1 MSQVDAKVIVVGA
14 GPVGLVTALGLAQK
28 GIKVLVLE
36 KNSIDVPSQWR
47 GSTIHPPTLAIFD
60 ELGLAD
66 EIIAGAIKV
75 EVLQYRDLEI
85 TDVVN
90 FGYDCLD
97 ELVKFPFRLQ
107 FEQYKVLKLLRNT
120 VAANS
125 NIEIKYKSLIES
137 VSQDES
143 GVSVQVTQVGA
154 TNTLRA
160 DWLVGADG
168 SHSAVRKAL
177 GIELDGFTYPY
188 PTTVV
193 ATPFKFEDHFPGL
206 APVTYWSGPTG
217 RLSMIRTPDIWRI
230 AMTTPLEGVDI
241 SSDDKGSIT
250 EPTQD
255 FIDAIDLLLSR
266 LPGVSLAD
274 LELKQYEVYRSHQRI
289 AREFSVDRV
298 ALAGDAAHLT
308 TTNGG
313 MGLNSGVQDAAAL
326 VKAMEVAIAL
336 DSFDPISQY
345 AKERKEFCT
354 NFLQPTTTTNH
365 KTVDNPDYEARRTR
379 LTELLADTNNP
390 EVVKQVIARASML
403 SELVKQED
411 A

>member
-1 MSQVDAKVIVVGA
+1 MSEPQVIIAGA
-14 GPVGLVTALGLAQK
+14 GPVGLVTALGLAQR
-28 GIKVLVLE
+28 GIRVLVLE
-36 KNSIDVPSQWR
+36 KNSIEVPPQWR

-66 EIIAGAIKV
+66 EIIVGAIKV

-85 TDVVN
+85 QQVVN
-90 FGYDCLD
+90 FDYDCLD
-97 ELVKFPFRLQ
+97 GLVKFPFRLQ
-107 FEQYKVLKLLRNT
+107 YEQYKVLKLLRT
-120 VAANS
+120 AASNNS
-125 NIEIKYKSLIES
+125 KIEIQYDSLIES
-137 VSQDES
+137 VNQDS
-143 GVSVQVTQVGA
+143 NGVSVQVSKSGA
-154 TNTLRA
+154 TKSVRA

-241 SSDDKGSIT
+241 SSDDRGSIS

-255 FIDAIDLLLSR
+255 FIVAIDLLLSR
-266 LPGVSLAD
+266 IPGVSLAD

-326 VKAMEVAIAL
+326 VKALEAAIAL
-336 DSFDPISQY
+336 NGSGPISQY

-365 KTVDNPDYEARRTR
+365 KTVDNPDYEARKSR
-379 LTELLADTNNP
+379 LNELSADTNNP
-390 EVVKQVIARASML
+390 EIVKQVIARASMI
-403 SELVKQED
+403 SELVK
-411 A
+411 

>member
-1 MSQVDAKVIVVGA
+1 MSEPQVIIAGA

-28 GIKVLVLE
+28 GIQVLVLE
-36 KNSIDVPSQWR
+36 KNSIEVPPQWR

-85 TDVVN
+85 EEVVN

-97 ELVKFPFRLQ
+97 GQVKFPFRLQ
-107 FEQYKVLKLLRNT
+107 YEQYKVLKLLRT
-120 VAANS
+120 AASTNPK
-125 NIEIKYKSLIES
+125 IEINYNTLIES
-137 VSQDES
+137 VTQDS
-143 GVSVQVTQVGA
+143 DGVSVQVTNNRA
-154 TNTLRA
+154 THILRA
-160 DWLVGADG
+160 GWLVGADG

-193 ATPFKFEDHFPGL
+193 ATPFKFEDHFAGL

-241 SSDDKGSIT
+241 SSDDRGSIS

-255 FIDAIDLLLSR
+255 FIVAIDLLLSR

-326 VKAMEVAIAL
+326 VKALEAAIAQN
-336 DSFDPISQY
+336 SAGPISQY
-345 AKERKEFCT
+345 ARERKEFCT

-365 KTVDNPDYEARRTR
+365 KTVDNPDYEARKSR
-379 LTELLADTNNP
+379 LTELLADTNNQ
-390 EVVKQVIARASML
+390 EVVKQVIARASMI
-403 SELVKQED
+403 SELVK
-411 A
+411 

>member
-1 MSQVDAKVIVVGA
+1 MSEPQVIIAGA
-14 GPVGLVTALGLAQK
+14 GPVGLVTALGLAQR
-28 GIKVLVLE
+28 GIRVLVLE
-36 KNSIDVPSQWR
+36 KNSIEVPPQWR

-66 EIIAGAIKV
+66 EIIVGAIKV

-85 TDVVN
+85 QQVVN
-90 FGYDCLD
+90 FDYDCLD
-97 ELVKFPFRLQ
+97 GLVKFPFRLQ
-107 FEQYKVLKLLRNT
+107 YEQYKVLKLLRT
-120 VAANS
+120 AASNNS
-125 NIEIKYKSLIES
+125 KIEIQYDSLIES
-137 VSQDES
+137 VNQDS
-143 GVSVQVTQVGA
+143 NGVSVQVSKNGVTKSV
-154 TNTLRA
+154 RA

-241 SSDDKGSIT
+241 SSDDSGSIA
-250 EPTQD
+250 EPTED
-255 FIDAIDLLLSR
+255 FIVAIDLLLSR

-326 VKAMEVAIAL
+326 VKALEAAIAQN
-336 DSFDPISQY
+336 SSGPISQY
-345 AKERKEFCT
+345 ARERKEFCT

-365 KTVDNPDYEARRTR
+365 KTVDNPDYEARKSR
-379 LTELLADTNNP
+379 LNELSVDTNNP
-390 EVVKQVIARASML
+390 EIVKQVIARASMI
-403 SELVKQED
+403 SELVK
-411 A
+411 

>member
-1 MSQVDAKVIVVGA
+1 MNDPQVIIAGA
-14 GPVGLVTALGLAQK
+14 GPVGLATALGLAQK
-28 GIKVLVLE
+28 GIQVLVLE
-36 KNSIDVPSQWR
+36 KNSVEVPPQWR

-85 TDVVN
+85 EEVVN

-97 ELVKFPFRLQ
+97 GQVKFPFRLQ
-107 FEQYKVLKLLRNT
+107 YEQYKVLKLLRT
-120 VAANS
+120 AASTNPK
-125 NIEIKYKSLIES
+125 IEIHYDSLIKS
-137 VSQDES
+137 VTQTSDD
-143 GVSVQVTQVGA
+143 VSVQVSKDGV
-154 TNTLRA
+154 TNTVRA

-193 ATPFKFEDHFPGL
+193 ATPFKFEDHFAGL

-230 AMTTPLEGVDI
+230 AMTTPLEGIDI
-241 SSDDKGSIT
+241 SSDDKGSIS

-255 FIDAIDLLLSR
+255 FIVAIDLLLSR

-326 VKAMEVAIAL
+326 VKALEAAIAL
-336 DSFDPISQY
+336 KSSGPISQY

-365 KTVDNPDYEARRTR
+365 KTVDNPDYEARKSR
-379 LTELLADTNNP
+379 LTELSADTNNP
-390 EVVKQVIARASML
+390 EIVKQVIARASMI
-403 SELVKQED
+403 SELVK
-411 A
+411 

>member
-1 MSQVDAKVIVVGA
+1 MSEPQVIIAGA
-14 GPVGLVTALGLAQK
+14 GPVGLVTALGLAQR
-28 GIKVLVLE
+28 GIRVLVLE
-36 KNSIDVPSQWR
+36 KNSIEVPPQWR

-66 EIIAGAIKV
+66 EIIVGAIKV

-85 TDVVN
+85 QQVVN
-90 FGYDCLD
+90 FDYDCLD
-97 ELVKFPFRLQ
+97 GLVKFPFRLQ
-107 FEQYKVLKLLRNT
+107 YEQYKVLKLLRI
-120 VAANS
+120 AASNNS
-125 NIEIKYKSLIES
+125 KIEIQYDSLIES
-137 VSQDES
+137 VNQDS
-143 GVSVQVTQVGA
+143 NGVSVQVSKSGA
-154 TNTLRA
+154 TKSVRA

-241 SSDDKGSIT
+241 SSDDRGSIS

-255 FIDAIDLLLSR
+255 FIVAIDLLLSR
-266 LPGVSLAD
+266 IPGVSLAD

-326 VKAMEVAIAL
+326 VKALEAAIAL
-336 DSFDPISQY
+336 NGSGPISQY
-345 AKERKEFCT
+345 AKERKEFCA

-365 KTVDNPDYEARRTR
+365 KTVDNPDYEARKSR
-379 LTELLADTNNP
+379 LNELSVDTNNP
-390 EVVKQVIARASML
+390 EIVKQVIARASMI
-403 SELVKQED
+403 SELVK
-411 A
+411 

>member
-1 MSQVDAKVIVVGA
+1 
-14 GPVGLVTALGLAQK
+14 
-28 GIKVLVLE
+28 
-36 KNSIDVPSQWR
+36 
-47 GSTIHPPTLAIFD
+47 
-60 ELGLAD
+60 
-66 EIIAGAIKV
+66 
-75 EVLQYRDLEI
+75 LQY
-85 TDVVN
+85 
-90 FGYDCLD
+90 
-97 ELVKFPFRLQ
+97 
-107 FEQYKVLKLLRNT
+107 EQYKVLKLLRT
-120 VAANS
+120 AAS
-125 NIEIKYKSLIES
+125 NNPKIEIQYDTLIES
-137 VSQDES
+137 VTQDS
-143 GVSVQVTQVGA
+143 DGVSVQVTNNGA
-154 TNTLRA
+154 THILRA

-193 ATPFKFEDHFPGL
+193 ATPFKFEDHFAGL

-241 SSDDKGSIT
+241 SSDDRGSIS

-255 FIDAIDLLLSR
+255 FIVAIELLLKL

-274 LELKQYEVYRSHQRI
+274 LALKQYEVYRSHQRI
-289 AREFSVDRV
+289 AREFSVERV

-313 MGLNSGVQDAAAL
+313 MGLNSGVQDAASL
-326 VKAMEVAIAL
+326 VKALEAAIAQN
-336 DSFDPISQY
+336 SSGPISKY

-365 KTVDNPDYEARRTR
+365 KTVDNPDYEARSSR

-390 EVVKQVIARASML
+390 EIVKQVIARASMI
-403 SELVKQED
+403 SELVK
-411 A
+411 

>member
-1 MSQVDAKVIVVGA
+1 MSQPQVIIAGA

-36 KNSIDVPSQWR
+36 KNSVEVPPQWR

-60 ELGLAD
+60 ELGLAN
-66 EIIAGAIKV
+66 EIIEGAIKV

-85 TDVVN
+85 ADVVN
-90 FGYDCLD
+90 FDYDCLD
-97 ELVKFPFRLQ
+97 GLVKFPFRLQ
-107 FEQYKVLKLLRNT
+107 YEQYKVLKLLRNT
-120 VAANS
+120 AAANP
-125 NIEIKYKSLIES
+125 NIELKYDSVIDS
-137 VSQDES
+137 VSQNSD
-143 GVSVQVTQVGA
+143 GVSVQVANNGA
-154 TNTLRA
+154 TNILRA
-160 DWLVGADG
+160 GWLVGADG

-177 GIELDGFTYPY
+177 DIELDGFTYPY

-193 ATPFKFEDHFPGL
+193 ATPFKFEDKFPGL

-241 SSDDKGSIT
+241 ASDDRGSIS
-250 EPTQD
+250 EPSQD
-255 FIDAIDLLLSR
+255 FIIAIELLLKL
-266 LPGVSLAD
+266 LPGVTLTD

-289 AREFSVDRV
+289 AREFSVKRI

-326 VKAMEVAIAL
+326 VKALVAAIAQNSDL
-336 DSFDPISQY
+336 PISQY
-345 AKERKEFCT
+345 AKERKEFCA

-365 KTVDNPDYEARRTR
+365 KTVDNPDYEARKSR

-390 EVVKQVIARASML
+390 EIVKQVIGRASMI
-403 SELVKQED
+403 SELVK
-411 A
+411 

>member
-1 MSQVDAKVIVVGA
+1 MSEPQVIIAGA
-14 GPVGLVTALGLAQK
+14 GPVGLVTALGLAQR
-28 GIKVLVLE
+28 GIRVLVLE
-36 KNSIDVPSQWR
+36 KNSIEVPPQWR

-66 EIIAGAIKV
+66 EIIVGAIKV

-85 TDVVN
+85 QQVVN
-90 FGYDCLD
+90 FDYDCLD
-97 ELVKFPFRLQ
+97 GLVKFPFRLQ
-107 FEQYKVLKLLRNT
+107 YEQYKVLKLLRT
-120 VAANS
+120 AASNNS
-125 NIEIKYKSLIES
+125 KIEIQYDSLIES
-137 VSQDES
+137 VNQDS
-143 GVSVQVTQVGA
+143 NGVSVQVSKNGVTKSV
-154 TNTLRA
+154 RA

-168 SHSAVRKAL
+168 SHSAVRRAL

-230 AMTTPLEGVDI
+230 AMTTPLDGVDI
-241 SSDDKGSIT
+241 SSDDRGSISQ
-250 EPTQD
+250 PSQD
-255 FIDAIDLLLSR
+255 FIVAIELLLKL

-326 VKAMEVAIAL
+326 VKALEAAIAL
-336 DSFDPISQY
+336 NGSGPISQY

-365 KTVDNPDYEARRTR
+365 KTVDNPDYEARKSR
-379 LTELLADTNNP
+379 LNELSADTNNP
-390 EVVKQVIARASML
+390 EIVKQVIARASMI
-403 SELVKQED
+403 SELVK
-411 A
+411 

>member
-1 MSQVDAKVIVVGA
+1 MSEPQVIIAGA

-28 GIKVLVLE
+28 GISVLVLE
-36 KNSIDVPSQWR
+36 KNSIEVPPQWR

-85 TDVVN
+85 EEVVN

-97 ELVKFPFRLQ
+97 GQVKFPFRLQ
-107 FEQYKVLKLLRNT
+107 FEQYKILKLLRT
-120 VAANS
+120 AASSNS
-125 NIEIKYKSLIES
+125 KIEIKYNTLIES
-137 VSQDES
+137 VTQDS
-143 GVSVQVTQVGA
+143 DGVSVQVTNNGA
-154 TNTLRA
+154 THILRA

-193 ATPFKFEDHFPGL
+193 ATPFKFEDHFAGL

-241 SSDDKGSIT
+241 SSDDRGSIS

-255 FIDAIDLLLSR
+255 FIVAIDLLLSR

-326 VKAMEVAIAL
+326 VKALEAAIAQN
-336 DSFDPISQY
+336 SSGPISQY
-345 AKERKEFCT
+345 ARERKEFCT

-365 KTVDNPDYEARRTR
+365 KTVDNPDYEARKSR

-390 EVVKQVIARASML
+390 EVVKQVIARASMI
-403 SELVKQED
+403 SELVK
-411 A
+411 

>member
-1 MSQVDAKVIVVGA
+1 MSQLNAQVIVVGA
-14 GPVGLVTALGLAQK
+14 GPVGLVTALGLAQI

-36 KNSIDVPSQWR
+36 KNAIEVPSQWR

-66 EIIAGAIKV
+66 EIITGAIKV

-85 TDVVN
+85 QDVVN
-90 FGYDCLD
+90 FDYDCLNG
-97 ELVKFPFRLQ
+97 LVKFPFRLQ
-107 FEQYKVLKLLRNT
+107 FEQYKILKLLRTFASN
-120 VAANS
+120 NP
-125 NIEIKYKSLIES
+125 NIEIQYESLIEGVTQNLNS
-137 VSQDES
+137 VT
-143 GVSVQVTQVGA
+143 VQVTKDGSSYA
-154 TNTLRA
+154 LRA
-160 DWLVGADG
+160 EWLVGADG

-193 ATPFKFEDHFPGL
+193 ATPFKFEEHFPGL

-241 SSDDKGSIT
+241 SSDDRGSIA

-255 FIDAIDLLLSR
+255 FIDAINLLLNQM
-266 LPGVSLAD
+266 PGISLAD

-326 VKAMEVAIAL
+326 VNAL
-336 DSFDPISQY
+336 AEAVSLNSSQPILRY
-345 AKERKEFCT
+345 AKDRKDFCR

-365 KTVDNPDYEARRTR
+365 KTVDNPDYKGRRTR
-379 LTELLADTNNP
+379 LSELMADTKNP
-390 EVVKQVIARASML
+390 AVVKQVIARASMI
-403 SELVKQED
+403 SELVK
-411 A
+411 

>member
-1 MSQVDAKVIVVGA
+1 MSEPQVIIAGA
-14 GPVGLVTALGLAQK
+14 GPVGLVTALGLAQR
-28 GIKVLVLE
+28 GIRVLVLE
-36 KNSIDVPSQWR
+36 KNSIEVPPQWR

-66 EIIAGAIKV
+66 EIIVGAIKV

-85 TDVVN
+85 QQVVN
-90 FGYDCLD
+90 FDYDCLD
-97 ELVKFPFRLQ
+97 GLVKFPFRLQ
-107 FEQYKVLKLLRNT
+107 YEQYKVLKLLRT
-120 VAANS
+120 AASNNS
-125 NIEIKYKSLIES
+125 KIEIQYDSLIES
-137 VSQDES
+137 VNQDS
-143 GVSVQVTQVGA
+143 NGVSVQVSKNGVTKSV
-154 TNTLRA
+154 RA

-241 SSDDKGSIT
+241 SSDDRGSIS

-255 FIDAIDLLLSR
+255 FIVAIDLLLSR
-266 LPGVSLAD
+266 IPGVSLAD

-326 VKAMEVAIAL
+326 VKALEAAIAL
-336 DSFDPISQY
+336 NGSGPISQY

-365 KTVDNPDYEARRTR
+365 KTVDNPDYEARKSR
-379 LTELLADTNNP
+379 LNELSADTNNP
-390 EVVKQVIARASML
+390 EIVKQTIARASMI
-403 SELVKQED
+403 SELVK
-411 A
+411 

>member
-1 MSQVDAKVIVVGA
+1 MSEPQVIIAGA
-14 GPVGLVTALGLAQK
+14 GPVGLVTALGLAQR
-28 GIKVLVLE
+28 GIRVLVLE
-36 KNSIDVPSQWR
+36 KNSIEVPPQWR

-66 EIIAGAIKV
+66 EIIVGAIKV

-85 TDVVN
+85 QQVVN
-90 FGYDCLD
+90 FDYDCLD
-97 ELVKFPFRLQ
+97 GLVKFPFRLQ
-107 FEQYKVLKLLRNT
+107 YEQYKVLKLLRT
-120 VAANS
+120 AASNNS
-125 NIEIKYKSLIES
+125 KIEIQYDSLIES
-137 VSQDES
+137 VNQDS
-143 GVSVQVTQVGA
+143 NGVSVQVSKNGVTKSV
-154 TNTLRA
+154 RA

-241 SSDDKGSIT
+241 SSDDRGSIS

-255 FIDAIDLLLSR
+255 FIVAIDLLLSR
-266 LPGVSLAD
+266 IPGVSLAD

-326 VKAMEVAIAL
+326 VKALEAAIAL
-336 DSFDPISQY
+336 NGSGPISQY
-345 AKERKEFCT
+345 AKERKEFCA

-365 KTVDNPDYEARRTR
+365 KTVDNPDYEARKSR
-379 LTELLADTNNP
+379 LNELSVDTNNP
-390 EVVKQVIARASML
+390 EIVKQVIARASMI
-403 SELVKQED
+403 SELVK
-411 A
+411 

>member
-1 MSQVDAKVIVVGA
+1 MSEPQVIIAGA
-14 GPVGLVTALGLAQK
+14 GPVGLVTALGLAQR
-28 GIKVLVLE
+28 GIRVLVLE
-36 KNSIDVPSQWR
+36 KNSIEVPPQWR

-66 EIIAGAIKV
+66 EIIVGAIKV

-85 TDVVN
+85 QQVVN
-90 FGYDCLD
+90 FDYDCLD
-97 ELVKFPFRLQ
+97 GLVKFPFRLQ
-107 FEQYKVLKLLRNT
+107 YEQYKVLKLLRT
-120 VAANS
+120 AASNNS
-125 NIEIKYKSLIES
+125 KIEIQYDSLIES
-137 VSQDES
+137 VNQDS
-143 GVSVQVTQVGA
+143 NGVSVQVSKNGVTKSV
-154 TNTLRA
+154 RA

-241 SSDDKGSIT
+241 SSDDRGSIS

-255 FIDAIDLLLSR
+255 FIVAIDLLLSR
-266 LPGVSLAD
+266 IPGVSLAD

-326 VKAMEVAIAL
+326 VKALEAAIAL
-336 DSFDPISQY
+336 NGSGPISQY
-345 AKERKEFCT
+345 AKERKEFCA

-365 KTVDNPDYEARRTR
+365 KTVDNPDYEARKSR
-379 LTELLADTNNP
+379 LTELSADTNNP
-390 EVVKQVIARASML
+390 EIVKQVIARASMI
-403 SELVKQED
+403 SELVK
-411 A
+411 

>member
-1 MSQVDAKVIVVGA
+1 MSEPQVIIAGA
-14 GPVGLVTALGLAQK
+14 GPVGLVTALGLAQR
-28 GIKVLVLE
+28 GIQVLVLE
-36 KNSIDVPSQWR
+36 KNSIEVPPQWR

-85 TDVVN
+85 QEVVN
-90 FGYDCLD
+90 FDYDCLD
-97 ELVKFPFRLQ
+97 GLVKFPFRLQ
-107 FEQYKVLKLLRNT
+107 YEQYKVLKLLRT
-120 VAANS
+120 AASNNS
-125 NIEIKYKSLIES
+125 KIEIQYDSLIES
-137 VSQDES
+137 VNQDS
-143 GVSVQVTQVGA
+143 NGVSVQVSKSGA
-154 TNTLRA
+154 TRSVRA

-193 ATPFKFEDHFPGL
+193 ATPFDFEDHFPGL

-241 SSDDKGSIT
+241 SSDDRGSIS

-255 FIDAIDLLLSR
+255 FIVAIELLLKL

-326 VKAMEVAIAL
+326 VKALEAAIAL
-336 DSFDPISQY
+336 NGSGPISQY
-345 AKERKEFCT
+345 AKERKEFCA

-365 KTVDNPDYEARRTR
+365 KTVDNPDYEARKSR
-379 LTELLADTNNP
+379 LNELSVDTNNP
-390 EVVKQVIARASML
+390 EIVKQTIARASMI
-403 SELVKQED
+403 SELVKQEET
-411 A
+411 

>member
-1 MSQVDAKVIVVGA
+1 MSEPQVIIAGA
-14 GPVGLVTALGLAQK
+14 GPVGLVTALGLAQR
-28 GIKVLVLE
+28 GIRVLVLE
-36 KNSIDVPSQWR
+36 KNSIEVPPQWR

-66 EIIAGAIKV
+66 EIIVGAIKV

-85 TDVVN
+85 QQVVN
-90 FGYDCLD
+90 FDYDCLD
-97 ELVKFPFRLQ
+97 GLVKFPFRLQ
-107 FEQYKVLKLLRNT
+107 YEQYKVLKLLRT
-120 VAANS
+120 AASNNS
-125 NIEIKYKSLIES
+125 KIEIQYDSLIES
-137 VSQDES
+137 VNQDS
-143 GVSVQVTQVGA
+143 NGVSVQVSKNGVTKSV
-154 TNTLRA
+154 RA

-168 SHSAVRKAL
+168 SHSAVRRAL

-230 AMTTPLEGVDI
+230 AMTTPLDGVDI
-241 SSDDKGSIT
+241 SSDDRGSISQ
-250 EPTQD
+250 PSQD
-255 FIDAIDLLLSR
+255 FIVAIDLLLSR
-266 LPGVSLAD
+266 IPGVSLAD

-326 VKAMEVAIAL
+326 VKALEAAIAL
-336 DSFDPISQY
+336 NGSGPISQY

-365 KTVDNPDYEARRTR
+365 KTVDNPDYEARKSR
-379 LTELLADTNNP
+379 LNELSADTNNP
-390 EVVKQVIARASML
+390 EIVKQVIARASMI
-403 SELVKQED
+403 SELVKQEET
-411 A
+411 

>member
-1 MSQVDAKVIVVGA
+1 MSEPQVIIAGA
-14 GPVGLVTALGLAQK
+14 GPVGLVTALGLAQR
-28 GIKVLVLE
+28 GIRVLVLE
-36 KNSIDVPSQWR
+36 KNSIEVPPQWR

-66 EIIAGAIKV
+66 EIIVGAIKV

-85 TDVVN
+85 QQVVN
-90 FGYDCLD
+90 FDYDCLD
-97 ELVKFPFRLQ
+97 GLVKFPFRLQ
-107 FEQYKVLKLLRNT
+107 YEQYKVLKLLRI
-120 VAANS
+120 AASNNS
-125 NIEIKYKSLIES
+125 KIEIQYDSLIES
-137 VSQDES
+137 VNQDS
-143 GVSVQVTQVGA
+143 NGVSVQVSKSGA
-154 TNTLRA
+154 TKSVRA

-241 SSDDKGSIT
+241 SSDDRGSIS

-255 FIDAIDLLLSR
+255 FIVAIDLLLSR
-266 LPGVSLAD
+266 IPGVSLAD

-326 VKAMEVAIAL
+326 VKALEAAIAL
-336 DSFDPISQY
+336 NGSGPISQY
-345 AKERKEFCT
+345 AKERKDFCT

-365 KTVDNPDYEARRTR
+365 KTVDNPDYEARKSR
-379 LTELLADTNNP
+379 LNELSADTNNP
-390 EVVKQVIARASML
+390 EIVKQVIARASMI
-403 SELVKQED
+403 SELVK
-411 A
+411 

>member
-1 MSQVDAKVIVVGA
+1 MSEPQVIIAGA

-28 GIKVLVLE
+28 GISVLVLE
-36 KNSIDVPSQWR
+36 KNSIEVPPQWR

-85 TDVVN
+85 EEVVN

-97 ELVKFPFRLQ
+97 GQVKFPFRLQ
-107 FEQYKVLKLLRNT
+107 FEQYKVLKLLRT
-120 VAANS
+120 AASSNS
-125 NIEIKYKSLIES
+125 KIEIKYNTLIES
-137 VSQDES
+137 VTQDS
-143 GVSVQVTQVGA
+143 DGVSVQVTNNGA
-154 TNTLRA
+154 THILRA

-193 ATPFKFEDHFPGL
+193 ATPFKFEDHFAGL

-241 SSDDKGSIT
+241 SSDDRGSIY

-255 FIDAIDLLLSR
+255 FIVAIDLLLSR

-326 VKAMEVAIAL
+326 VKALEAAIAQN
-336 DSFDPISQY
+336 SSDPISQY

-365 KTVDNPDYEARRTR
+365 KTVDNPDYEARKSR

-390 EVVKQVIARASML
+390 EVVKQVIARASMI
-403 SELVKQED
+403 SELVK
-411 A
+411 

>member
-1 MSQVDAKVIVVGA
+1 MSEPQVIIAGA
-14 GPVGLVTALGLAQK
+14 GPVGLVTALGLAQR
-28 GIKVLVLE
+28 GIRVLVLE
-36 KNSIDVPSQWR
+36 KNSIEVPPQWR

-66 EIIAGAIKV
+66 EIIVGAIKV

-85 TDVVN
+85 QQVVN
-90 FGYDCLD
+90 FDYDCLD
-97 ELVKFPFRLQ
+97 GLVKFPFRLQ
-107 FEQYKVLKLLRNT
+107 YEQYKVLKLLRT
-120 VAANS
+120 AASNNS
-125 NIEIKYKSLIES
+125 KIEIQYDSLIES
-137 VSQDES
+137 VNQDS
-143 GVSVQVTQVGA
+143 NGVSVQVSKNGVTKSV
-154 TNTLRA
+154 RA

-241 SSDDKGSIT
+241 SSDDRGSIS

-255 FIDAIDLLLSR
+255 FIVAIDLLLSR
-266 LPGVSLAD
+266 IPGVSLAD

-326 VKAMEVAIAL
+326 VKALEAAIAL
-336 DSFDPISQY
+336 NGSGPISQY
-345 AKERKEFCT
+345 AKERKEFCA

-365 KTVDNPDYEARRTR
+365 KTVDNPNYEARSSR
-379 LTELLADTNNP
+379 LNELLAETSNP
-390 EVVKQVIARASML
+390 EIVKQTIARASMI
-403 SELVKQED
+403 SELVK
-411 A
+411 

>member
-1 MSQVDAKVIVVGA
+1 MSEFKAQVIVVGA

-36 KNSIDVPSQWR
+36 KNSIEVPPQWR

-60 ELGLAD
+60 GLGLAE
-66 EIIAGAIKV
+66 EIINGAIKV

-85 TDVVN
+85 SDVVN
-90 FGYDCLD
+90 FEYNCLD
-97 ELVKFPFRLQ
+97 GLVKYPFRLQ
-107 FEQYKVLKLLRNT
+107 FEQYKVLKLLRSAVTINP
-120 VAANS
+120 
-125 NIEIKYKSLIES
+125 NIQIQYETLIES
-137 VSQDES
+137 VSQDS
-143 GVSVQVTQVGA
+143 VGVSVQTINAGA
-154 TNTLRA
+154 TNTIQA

-193 ATPFKFEDHFPGL
+193 ATPFRFEEHFPGL

-241 SSDDKGSIT
+241 STDDKGSIS
-250 EPTQD
+250 EPSQD
-255 FIDAIDLLLSR
+255 FKVAIELLLNL

-274 LELKQYEVYRSHQRI
+274 LDLKQYEVYRSHQRI
-289 AREFSVDRV
+289 AREFSEKRI

-326 VKAMEVAIAL
+326 VKALTQAISENSYL
-336 DSFDPISQY
+336 PISQY

-354 NFLQPTTTTNH
+354 DFLQPTTTTNH
-365 KTVDNPDYEARRTR
+365 KTVDNPDYEARSAR
-379 LTELLADTNNP
+379 LNELMAETDDP
-390 EVVKQVIARASML
+390 EIVRQVIARASMI
-403 SELVKQED
+403 SELVK
-411 A
+411 

>member
-1 MSQVDAKVIVVGA
+1 MSQPQVIIAGA

-36 KNSIDVPSQWR
+36 KNSVEVPPQWR

-60 ELGLAD
+60 ELGLAN
-66 EIIAGAIKV
+66 EIIEGAIKV

-85 TDVVN
+85 ADVVN
-90 FGYDCLD
+90 FDYDCLD
-97 ELVKFPFRLQ
+97 GLVKFPFRLQ
-107 FEQYKVLKLLRNT
+107 YEQYKVLKLLRNAA
-120 VAANS
+120 AANP
-125 NIEIKYKSLIES
+125 NIELKYDSVIDS
-137 VSQDES
+137 VSQNSD
-143 GVSVQVTQVGA
+143 GVSVQVANNGA
-154 TNTLRA
+154 TNILRA
-160 DWLVGADG
+160 GWLVGADG

-177 GIELDGFTYPY
+177 DIELDGFTYPY

-193 ATPFKFEDHFPGL
+193 ATPFKFEDKFPGL

-241 SSDDKGSIT
+241 ASDDRGSIS
-250 EPTQD
+250 EPSQD
-255 FIDAIDLLLSR
+255 FIIAIELLLKL
-266 LPGVSLAD
+266 LPGVTLTD

-289 AREFSVDRV
+289 AREFSVKRI

-326 VKAMEVAIAL
+326 VKALVAAIAQNSDL
-336 DSFDPISQY
+336 PISQY
-345 AKERKEFCT
+345 AKERKEFCA

-365 KTVDNPDYEARRTR
+365 KTVDNPDYEARKSR

-390 EVVKQVIARASML
+390 EIVKQVIGRASMI
-403 SELVKQED
+403 SELVK
-411 A
+411 

>member
-1 MSQVDAKVIVVGA
+1 MNDPQVIIAGA
-14 GPVGLVTALGLAQK
+14 GPVGLATALGLAQK
-28 GIKVLVLE
+28 GIQVLVLE
-36 KNSIDVPSQWR
+36 KNSVEVPPQWR

-85 TDVVN
+85 EEVVN

-97 ELVKFPFRLQ
+97 GQVKFPFRLQ
-107 FEQYKVLKLLRNT
+107 YEQYKVLKLLRT
-120 VAANS
+120 AASTNPK
-125 NIEIKYKSLIES
+125 IEIHYDSLIKS
-137 VSQDES
+137 VTQTSDD
-143 GVSVQVTQVGA
+143 VSVQVSKDGV
-154 TNTLRA
+154 TNTVRA

-193 ATPFKFEDHFPGL
+193 ATPFKFEDHFAGL

-230 AMTTPLEGVDI
+230 AMTTPLEGIDI
-241 SSDDKGSIT
+241 SSDDKGSIS

-255 FIDAIDLLLSR
+255 FIVAIDLLLSR

-326 VKAMEVAIAL
+326 VKALEAAIAL
-336 DSFDPISQY
+336 KSSGPISQY

-365 KTVDNPDYEARRTR
+365 KTVDNPDYEARKSR
-379 LTELLADTNNP
+379 LTELSADTNNP
-390 EVVKQVIARASML
+390 EIVKQVIARASMI
-403 SELVKQED
+403 SELVKQEET
-411 A
+411 

>member
-1 MSQVDAKVIVVGA
+1 MSEPQVIIAGA
-14 GPVGLVTALGLAQK
+14 GPVGLVTALGLAQR
-28 GIKVLVLE
+28 GIQVLVLE
-36 KNSIDVPSQWR
+36 KNSIEVPPQWR

-85 TDVVN
+85 QEVVN
-90 FGYDCLD
+90 FDYDCLD
-97 ELVKFPFRLQ
+97 GLVKFPFRLQ
-107 FEQYKVLKLLRNT
+107 YEQYKVLKLLRT
-120 VAANS
+120 AASNNS
-125 NIEIKYKSLIES
+125 KIEIQYDSLIES
-137 VSQDES
+137 VNQDS
-143 GVSVQVTQVGA
+143 NGVSVQVSKSGA
-154 TNTLRA
+154 TRSVRA

-241 SSDDKGSIT
+241 SSDDRGSIS

-255 FIDAIDLLLSR
+255 FIVAIDLLLSR
-266 LPGVSLAD
+266 IPGVSLAD

-326 VKAMEVAIAL
+326 VKALEAAIAL
-336 DSFDPISQY
+336 NGSGPISQY

-365 KTVDNPDYEARRTR
+365 KTVDNPDYEARKSR
-379 LTELLADTNNP
+379 LNELSADTNNP
-390 EVVKQVIARASML
+390 EIVKQTIARASMI
-403 SELVKQED
+403 SELVKQEE

>member
-1 MSQVDAKVIVVGA
+1 MSEPQVIIAGA

-28 GIKVLVLE
+28 GIQVLVLE
-36 KNSIDVPSQWR
+36 KNSIEVPPQWR

-66 EIIAGAIKV
+66 EIIKGAIKV

-85 TDVVN
+85 EEVVN
-90 FGYDCLD
+90 FEYDCLD
-97 ELVKFPFRLQ
+97 GLVKFPFRLQ
-107 FEQYKVLKLLRNT
+107 YEQYKVLKLLRTTASTNPK
-120 VAANS
+120 
-125 NIEIKYKSLIES
+125 IEIQYDSLIES
-137 VSQDES
+137 VTQDS
-143 GVSVQVTQVGA
+143 DGVSVQVSKGGVA
-154 TNTLRA
+154 NTVRV

-168 SHSAVRKAL
+168 SHSAVRRAL

-193 ATPFKFEDHFPGL
+193 ATPFKFEDHFDGL

-241 SSDDKGSIT
+241 SSDDSGSIA
-250 EPTQD
+250 EPTED
-255 FIDAIDLLLSR
+255 FIVAIDLLLSR

-326 VKAMEVAIAL
+326 VKALEAAIAL
-336 DSFDPISQY
+336 NGSGPISQY
-345 AKERKEFCT
+345 AKERKEFCA

-365 KTVDNPDYEARRTR
+365 KTVDNPDYEARKSR
-379 LTELLADTNNP
+379 LNELSVDTNNP
-390 EVVKQVIARASML
+390 EIVKQVIARASMI
-403 SELVKQED
+403 SELVKQEET
-411 A
+411 

>member
-1 MSQVDAKVIVVGA
+1 MSKPQVIIAGA
-14 GPVGLVTALGLAQK
+14 GPVGLVTALGLAQR
-28 GIKVLVLE
+28 GIRVLVLE
-36 KNSIDVPSQWR
+36 KNSIEVPPQWR

-85 TDVVN
+85 QEVVN
-90 FGYDCLD
+90 FDYDCLD
-97 ELVKFPFRLQ
+97 GLVKFPFRLQ
-107 FEQYKVLKLLRNT
+107 YEQYKVLKLLRT
-120 VAANS
+120 AASNNS
-125 NIEIKYKSLIES
+125 KIEIQYDSLIES
-137 VSQDES
+137 VNQDS
-143 GVSVQVTQVGA
+143 NGVSVQVSKSGA
-154 TNTLRA
+154 TRSVRA

-241 SSDDKGSIT
+241 SSDDRGSIS

-255 FIDAIDLLLSR
+255 FIVAIDLLLSR
-266 LPGVSLAD
+266 IPGVSLAD

-326 VKAMEVAIAL
+326 VKALEAAIAL
-336 DSFDPISQY
+336 NGSGPISQY
-345 AKERKEFCT
+345 AKERKEFCA

-365 KTVDNPDYEARRTR
+365 KTVDNPDYEARKSR
-379 LTELLADTNNP
+379 LNELSVDTNNP
-390 EVVKQVIARASML
+390 EIVKQVIARASMI
-403 SELVKQED
+403 SELVK
-411 A
+411 

>member
-1 MSQVDAKVIVVGA
+1 MSEPQVIIAGA

-28 GIKVLVLE
+28 GISVLVLE
-36 KNSIDVPSQWR
+36 KNSIEVPPQWR

-85 TDVVN
+85 EEVVN

-97 ELVKFPFRLQ
+97 GQVKFPFRLQ
-107 FEQYKVLKLLRNT
+107 FEQYKVLKLLRT
-120 VAANS
+120 AASSNS
-125 NIEIKYKSLIES
+125 KIEIKYNTLIES
-137 VSQDES
+137 VTQDS
-143 GVSVQVTQVGA
+143 DGVSVQVTNNGA
-154 TNTLRA
+154 THILRA

-193 ATPFKFEDHFPGL
+193 ATPFKFEDHFAGL

-241 SSDDKGSIT
+241 SSDDRGSIY

-255 FIDAIDLLLSR
+255 FIVAIDLLLSR

-326 VKAMEVAIAL
+326 VKALEAAIAQN
-336 DSFDPISQY
+336 SSDPISQY

-365 KTVDNPDYEARRTR
+365 KTVDNPDYEARKSR

-390 EVVKQVIARASML
+390 EVVKQVIARASMI
-403 SELVKQED
+403 SELVKQEET
-411 A
+411 

>member
-1 MSQVDAKVIVVGA
+1 MSEPQVIIAGA
-14 GPVGLVTALGLAQK
+14 GPVGLVTALGLAQR
-28 GIKVLVLE
+28 GIRVLVLE
-36 KNSIDVPSQWR
+36 KNSIEVPPQWR

-66 EIIAGAIKV
+66 EIIVGAIKV

-85 TDVVN
+85 QQVVN
-90 FGYDCLD
+90 FDYDCLD
-97 ELVKFPFRLQ
+97 GLVKFPFRLQ
-107 FEQYKVLKLLRNT
+107 YEQYKVLKLLRN
-120 VAANS
+120 AASNNS
-125 NIEIKYKSLIES
+125 KIEIQYDSLIES
-137 VSQDES
+137 VNQDS
-143 GVSVQVTQVGA
+143 NGVSVQVSKNGVTKSV
-154 TNTLRA
+154 RA

-241 SSDDKGSIT
+241 SSDDRGSIS

-255 FIDAIDLLLSR
+255 FIVAIDLLLSR
-266 LPGVSLAD
+266 IPGVSLAD

-326 VKAMEVAIAL
+326 VKALEAAIAL
-336 DSFDPISQY
+336 NGSGPISQY
-345 AKERKEFCT
+345 AKERKEFCA

-365 KTVDNPDYEARRTR
+365 KTVDNPDYEARKSR
-379 LTELLADTNNP
+379 LNELSVDTNNP
-390 EVVKQVIARASML
+390 EIVKQVIARASMI
-403 SELVKQED
+403 SELVK
-411 A
+411 

>member
-1 MSQVDAKVIVVGA
+1 MSQPQVIIAGA

-36 KNSIDVPSQWR
+36 KNSVEVPPQWR

-60 ELGLAD
+60 ELGLAN
-66 EIIAGAIKV
+66 EIIEGAIKV

-85 TDVVN
+85 ADVVN
-90 FGYDCLD
+90 FDYDCLD
-97 ELVKFPFRLQ
+97 GLVKFPFRLQ
-107 FEQYKVLKLLRNT
+107 YEQYKVLKLLRNT
-120 VAANS
+120 AAANP
-125 NIEIKYKSLIES
+125 NIELKYDSVIES
-137 VSQDES
+137 VSQDS
-143 GVSVQVTQVGA
+143 DGVSVQVANNGA
-154 TNTLRA
+154 TNILRA
-160 DWLVGADG
+160 GWLVGADG

-177 GIELDGFTYPY
+177 DIELDGFTYPY

-193 ATPFKFEDHFPGL
+193 ATPFKFEDKFPGL

-241 SSDDKGSIT
+241 ASDDRGSIS
-250 EPTQD
+250 EPSQD
-255 FIDAIDLLLSR
+255 FIIAIELLLKL
-266 LPGVSLAD
+266 LPGVTLTD

-289 AREFSVDRV
+289 AREFSVKRI

-326 VKAMEVAIAL
+326 VKALVAAIAQNSDL
-336 DSFDPISQY
+336 PISQY
-345 AKERKEFCT
+345 AKERKEFCA

-365 KTVDNPDYEARRTR
+365 KTVDNPDYEARKSR

-390 EVVKQVIARASML
+390 EIVKQVIGRASMI
-403 SELVKQED
+403 SELVKQGD

>member
-1 MSQVDAKVIVVGA
+1 MSEPQVIIAGA
-14 GPVGLVTALGLAQK
+14 GPVGLVTALGLAQR
-28 GIKVLVLE
+28 GIRVLVLE
-36 KNSIDVPSQWR
+36 KNSIEVPPQWR

-66 EIIAGAIKV
+66 EIIVGAIKV

-85 TDVVN
+85 QQVVN
-90 FGYDCLD
+90 FDYDCLD
-97 ELVKFPFRLQ
+97 GLVKFPFRLQ
-107 FEQYKVLKLLRNT
+107 YEQYKVLKLLRT
-120 VAANS
+120 AASNNS
-125 NIEIKYKSLIES
+125 KIEIQYDSLIES
-137 VSQDES
+137 VNQDS
-143 GVSVQVTQVGA
+143 NGVSVQVSKNGVTKSV
-154 TNTLRA
+154 RA

-168 SHSAVRKAL
+168 SHSAVRRAL

-241 SSDDKGSIT
+241 SSDDRGSIS

-255 FIDAIDLLLSR
+255 FIVAIDLLLSR
-266 LPGVSLAD
+266 IPGVSLAD

-326 VKAMEVAIAL
+326 VKALEAAIAQN
-336 DSFDPISQY
+336 SSGPISQY
-345 AKERKEFCT
+345 SRGRKEFCT

-365 KTVDNPDYEARRTR
+365 KTVDNPDYEARKSR
-379 LTELLADTNNP
+379 LNELSAETNNP
-390 EVVKQVIARASML
+390 EIVKQVIARASMI
-403 SELVKQED
+403 SELVKQEE

>member
-1 MSQVDAKVIVVGA
+1 MSEPQVIIAGA
-14 GPVGLVTALGLAQK
+14 GPVGLVTALGLAQR
-28 GIKVLVLE
+28 GIQVLVLE
-36 KNSIDVPSQWR
+36 KNSIEVPPQWR

-66 EIIAGAIKV
+66 EIIVGAIKV

-85 TDVVN
+85 QQVVN
-90 FGYDCLD
+90 FDYDCLD
-97 ELVKFPFRLQ
+97 GLVKFPFRLQ
-107 FEQYKVLKLLRNT
+107 YEQYKVLKLLRT
-120 VAANS
+120 AASNNS
-125 NIEIKYKSLIES
+125 KIEIQYDSLIES
-137 VSQDES
+137 VNQDS
-143 GVSVQVTQVGA
+143 NGVSVQVSKSGA
-154 TNTLRA
+154 TRSVRA

-241 SSDDKGSIT
+241 SSDDRGSIS

-255 FIDAIDLLLSR
+255 FIVAIDLLLSR
-266 LPGVSLAD
+266 IPGVSLAD

-326 VKAMEVAIAL
+326 VKALEAAIAL
-336 DSFDPISQY
+336 NGSGPISQY
-345 AKERKEFCT
+345 AKERKEFCA

-365 KTVDNPDYEARRTR
+365 KTVDNPDYEARKSR
-379 LTELLADTNNP
+379 LNELSVDTNNP
-390 EVVKQVIARASML
+390 EIVKQVIARASMI
-403 SELVKQED
+403 SELVK
-411 A
+411 

>member
-1 MSQVDAKVIVVGA
+1 MSEPQVIIAGA
-14 GPVGLVTALGLAQK
+14 GPVGLVTALGLAQR
-28 GIKVLVLE
+28 GIQVLVLE
-36 KNSIDVPSQWR
+36 KNSIEVPPQWR

-66 EIIAGAIKV
+66 EILAGAIKV

-85 TDVVN
+85 QEVVN
-90 FGYDCLD
+90 FDYDCLD
-97 ELVKFPFRLQ
+97 GLVKFPFRLQ
-107 FEQYKVLKLLRNT
+107 YEQYKVLKLLRT
-120 VAANS
+120 AASNNS
-125 NIEIKYKSLIES
+125 KIEIQYDSLIES
-137 VSQDES
+137 VNQDS
-143 GVSVQVTQVGA
+143 NGVSVQVSKSGA
-154 TNTLRA
+154 TRSVRA

-241 SSDDKGSIT
+241 SSDDRGSIS

-255 FIDAIDLLLSR
+255 FIVAIDLLLSR
-266 LPGVSLAD
+266 IPGVSLAD

-326 VKAMEVAIAL
+326 VKALEAAIAL
-336 DSFDPISQY
+336 NGSGPISQY

-365 KTVDNPDYEARRTR
+365 KTVDNPDYEARKSR
-379 LTELLADTNNP
+379 LNELSADTNNP
-390 EVVKQVIARASML
+390 EIVKQTIARASMI
-403 SELVKQED
+403 SELVK
-411 A
+411 

>member
-1 MSQVDAKVIVVGA
+1 MSEPQVIIAGA
-14 GPVGLVTALGLAQK
+14 GPVGLVTALGLAQS
-28 GIKVLVLE
+28 GIRVLVLE
-36 KNSIDVPSQWR
+36 KNSIEVPPQWR

-85 TDVVN
+85 KEVVN

-97 ELVKFPFRLQ
+97 GQVKFPFRLQ
-107 FEQYKVLKLLRNT
+107 YEQYKVLKLLRT
-120 VAANS
+120 AAS
-125 NIEIKYKSLIES
+125 NNPKIEIQYDSLIES
-137 VSQDES
+137 VTQDS
-143 GVSVQVTQVGA
+143 DGVSVQVSKSGLTDF
-154 TNTLRA
+154 LRA

-168 SHSAVRKAL
+168 SHSAVRRAL
-177 GIELDGFTYPY
+177 EIELDGFTYPY

-241 SSDDKGSIT
+241 SSDDRGSIS

-255 FIDAIDLLLSR
+255 FIVAIELLLKL

-326 VKAMEVAIAL
+326 VKALEAAIAL
-336 DSFDPISQY
+336 NTSGPISQY

-365 KTVDNPDYEARRTR
+365 KTVDNPDYEARKSR
-379 LTELLADTNNP
+379 LNELSADTNNP
-390 EVVKQVIARASML
+390 EIVKQVIARASMI
-403 SELVKQED
+403 SELVR
-411 A
+411 

>member
-1 MSQVDAKVIVVGA
+1 MSEPQVIIAGA
-14 GPVGLVTALGLAQK
+14 GPVGLVTALGLAQR
-28 GIKVLVLE
+28 GIRVLVLE
-36 KNSIDVPSQWR
+36 KNSIEVPPQWR

-85 TDVVN
+85 QEVVN
-90 FGYDCLD
+90 FDYDCLD
-97 ELVKFPFRLQ
+97 GLVKFPFRLQ
-107 FEQYKVLKLLRNT
+107 YEQYKVLKLLRT
-120 VAANS
+120 AASNNS
-125 NIEIKYKSLIES
+125 KIEIQYDSLIES
-137 VSQDES
+137 VNQDS
-143 GVSVQVTQVGA
+143 NGVSVQVSKNGVTKSV
-154 TNTLRA
+154 RA

-168 SHSAVRKAL
+168 SHSAVRRAL

-230 AMTTPLEGVDI
+230 AMTTPLDGVDI
-241 SSDDKGSIT
+241 SSDDRGSISQ
-250 EPTQD
+250 PSQD
-255 FIDAIDLLLSR
+255 FIVAIELLLKL

-326 VKAMEVAIAL
+326 VKALEAAIAL
-336 DSFDPISQY
+336 NGSGPISQY

-365 KTVDNPDYEARRTR
+365 KTVDNPDYEARKSR
-379 LTELLADTNNP
+379 LNELSADTNNP
-390 EVVKQVIARASML
+390 EIVKQVIARASMI
-403 SELVKQED
+403 SELVKQEE